1 MIIIVNSACHNTQGG
16 YIMKKNSSLIIFL
29 MLGFLV
35 IAGCG
40 SVGGNETAKDKKK
53 DETTNDETIS
63 VEHEMGE
70 TEVPV
75 NPEKIVALEF
85 SYVDALAALG
95 ISPVGI
101 ADDDDASRIIE
112 PISDKIDDYTSVGT
126 RKQPSLEIISS
137 LDPDLIIADIQRHKG
152 VYEQLSDI
160 APTIM
165 LTSLSADYNQI
176 LDGFEKIASA
186 VGKEEKGKEVL
197 EAHKKRMEEIKAQVP
212 GDEDR
217 TILPAVVTAD
227 GFFAHNMD
235 SYTGSLLESIGLKN
249 AIQDGSDRY
258 NKINLE
264 QVVKFNPDVF
274 FFMQAGD
281 ETIVDQWKDNPLWQ
295 DISAVKNDQGYTV
308 DRNTWSR
315 FRGLI
320 SSEAILEEA
329 VSNLYGK

>member
-1 MIIIVNSACHNTQGG
+1 
-16 YIMKKNSSLIIFL
+16 MKYKAMLIIL
-29 MLGFLV
+29 ITLGLLALV
-35 IAGCG
+35 GCG
-40 SVGGNETAKDKKK
+40 TVGGDETAKDEKK
-53 DETTNDETIS
+53 DEAPSDKTIT
-63 VEHEMGE
+63 VEHEMGK

-95 ISPVGI
+95 ISPIGI

-112 PISDKIDDYTSVGT
+112 PISKKIDDYTSVGT

-137 LDPDLIIADIQRHKG
+137 LQPDLIIADLQRHKD
-152 VYEQLSDI
+152 VYKQLSDI

-176 LDGFEKIASA
+176 LEGFEKIASA
-186 VGKEEKGKEVL
+186 VGKEDKGKEVL

-212 GDEDR
+212 ENEDR
-217 TILPAVVTAD
+217 TVLPAVVTAD
-227 GFFAHNMD
+227 AFYAHNMD

-295 DISAVKNDQGYTV
+295 DVSAVKNNQVYTV

-329 VSNLYGK
+329 VSNLYDN

>member
-1 MIIIVNSACHNTQGG
+1 MKKTKLSFIIVMMFA
-16 YIMKKNSSLIIFL
+16 L
-29 MLGFLV
+29 LGLV
-35 IAGCG
+35 GCG
-40 SVGGNETAKDKKK
+40 TVGGEETAQDDKQG
-53 DETTNDETIS
+53 EASGETIT
-63 VEHEMGE
+63 VNHEMGE
-70 TEVPV
+70 TEVPA
-75 NPEKIVALEF
+75 NPKKIVALEF

-101 ADDDDASRIIE
+101 ADDNDESRIIE
-112 PISDKIDDYTSVGT
+112 PIREKIDGYTSVGT
-126 RKQPSLEIISS
+126 RKQPSMEIISS
-137 LDPDLIIADIQRHKG
+137 LKPDLIIADLQRHKD
-152 VYEQLSDI
+152 VYKQLSEI

-176 LDGFEKIASA
+176 LEGFEKIAHA
-186 VGKEEKGKEVL
+186 VGEEEKGKEVL
-197 EAHKKRMEEIKAQVP
+197 ETHKKRMEEIKAKVP
-212 GDEDR
+212 EDEDR
-217 TILPAVVTAD
+217 TVLPAVVTTD
-227 GFFAHNMD
+227 GFFAHNMA

-281 ETIVDQWKDNPLWQ
+281 ETIIDQWKDNPLWQ
-295 DISAVKNDQGYTV
+295 NINAVKSDHVFTV

-329 VSNLYGK
+329 VEKLYKE